1 MSTVRGQTKKNKKQ
15 IIEHHNEMLELEL
28 YVHDHLQPIISKQI
42 FEFSKPKSQN
52 KPFHDIVIL
61 LMHQL
66 VPLMSH
72 LMQFLYEESSHS
84 G

>member
-1 MSTVRGQTKKNKKQ
+1 
-15 IIEHHNEMLELEL
+15 
-28 YVHDHLQPIISKQI
+28 
-42 FEFSKPKSQN
+42 
-52 KPFHDIVIL
+52 L